1 MSFLNEFEG
10 RIGSVFGAAPQGY
23 TEPFSFKKLA
33 KKAAREMES
42 ETYDINGVDTA
53 PALYTVLVSAEDDAL
68 MRPLYPQ
75 ITFETSAFVE
85 AEAKKRGYAF
95 VGAPL
100 VRFMVDPS
108 LKSGKFAVF
117 AENVDGRTLGDL
129 RAEEE
134 AFLGQAAKPRPRAE
148 RSTAHPVT
156 PAPAPAPTPIP
167 APAAPAP
174 SEPTWDSA
182 PDLFSYDAGSVDDED
197 AAFAG
202 LDRMPE
208 PAEARVAASAPAAP
222 APEPYSPS
230 AEAVANIAAA
240 DVAPSRPVSTVPAA
254 QPAPAV
260 GEPVAAVSESTPM
273 PVASAPLVAP
283 SAAPAAIPVPV
294 TRRRSTPLVDLRRG
308 VGSEAAANVAA
319 GVAAGASAAAAAN
332 VAAQV
337 DAAAEQAAATPL
349 PQAYAGDATVVAQ
362 PYPAVPVRERP
373 AAPSATCLL
382 IDRQT
387 GRTYTA
393 AAPATILGRER
404 SQCGVVLRDPNVSR
418 RHAELSFDGSSWR
431 IADLRSTNGTLVNDV
446 DVDECVLRDGDVITV
461 GLMNLE
467 FRENK

>member
-1 MSFLNEFEG
+1 MKMSFLNEFEG

-33 KKAAREMES
+33 KKAAREMEN

-75 ITFETSAFVE
+75 ITFETAAFVE
-85 AEAKKRGYAF
+85 AEAKKRGYTF

-134 AFLGQAAKPRPRAE
+134 AFLGQAAAPQARAQ
-148 RSTAHPVT
+148 RSAAAAPVAA
-156 PAPAPAPTPIP
+156 PAPAPAPMP
-167 APAAPAP
+167 APASPAPAP
-174 SEPTWDSA
+174 AEPSWDSA
-182 PDLFSYDAGSVDDED
+182 PDLFAYDAGQVEGG
-197 AAFAG
+197 AFAG

-208 PAEARVAASAPAAP
+208 PEPAAAPAAP
-222 APEPYSPS
+222 EPYTPS

-240 DVAPSRPVSTVPAA
+240 DVAPGRPVSTVPGAR
-254 QPAPAV
+254 P
-260 GEPVAAVSESTPM
+260 EPVAAVSESTPM

-294 TRRRSTPLVDLRRG
+294 TKRRNTPLVDLRRG

-319 GVAAGASAAAAAN
+319 GVAAGANAAAAAS

-337 DAAAEQAAATPL
+337 DVAAEQAAATPQ
-349 PQAYAGDATVVAQ
+349 PQARDYAAGATVVAD
-362 PYPAVPVRERP
+362 PYSAPAVPIREQP
-373 AAPSATCLL
+373 PAPSATCLL

-393 AAPATILGRER
+393 AAPATIVGRER

-418 RHAELSFDGSSWR
+418 RHAELSFDGSSWH

-446 DVDECVLRDGDVITV
+446 DVDECALRDGDVITV